1 MFRDSSSGVSLN
13 FENANKRDADFSKN
27 CSCVAEG
34 KMVLMAVFLHQLSFP
49 FLALKERTVTL
60 IEVVEELGCLLRN
73 TVAEKREVGTLI
85 LTMVLQE
92 LPDDYFAP
100 EDLKFVCT
108 FYADRL
114 KDNHIVRR
122 VQVTNIGFTS
132 HTFR

>member
-1 MFRDSSSGVSLN
+1 MFVDVGSGMSLN
-13 FENANKRDADFSKN
+13 FENANKHDADFSKN

-34 KMVLMAVFLHQLSFP
+34 KLVLMAVCPYQLSFLI
-49 FLALKERTVTL
+49 LALKRRNVTL

-85 LTMVLQE
+85 LTIVLQE

-114 KDNHIVRR
+114 KDNHIVRN
-122 VQVTNIGFTS
+122 VHVNNIGFTS